1 MKSVLLIYR
10 GRVFDTEIKPRL
22 EQFKND
28 NITLVTENKLTR
40 NLVNHLIRDYTQKIN
55 LFTIDEFL
63 DDTII
68 TKFMKFDVIV
78 GNPPY
83 QKEVGPNKTEPIWD
97 TIVER
102 CFVYLKTDGVLSL
115 IHPNGWRNITGRFKK
130 IQKLLLSKQIQY
142 LKMHDVN
149 CGMKTFGVSTSYD
162 YYILKNQPPTEK
174 THIRFDDG
182 REGFYDISK
191 MNFIPNSNMETINS
205 LISKNGEETVNVLYS
220 SSDYE
225 IRYSYMN
232 KEKTDEFKYPC
243 VYSIVGD
250 NEPTFYY
257 SNKKDKGHF
266 GIPKLILG
274 NGANPKCFIDYTGEF
289 GMTQFAYGIVDDI
302 QNLEKIKRVLESNE
316 FQKINLATKF
326 VSTAGNPLAY
336 PRIISLFRK
345 DFWKEFIN
353 D

>member
-22 EQFKND
+22 DEFKND

-102 CFVYLKTDGVLSL
+102 CFTYLKTDGVLSL

-142 LKMHDVN
+142 LEMHDVN
-149 CGMKTFGVSTSYD
+149 GGMKTFGVSTSYD

-174 THIRFDDG
+174 THMRFNDG
-182 REGFYDISK
+182 SEGFYDISN
-191 MNFIPNSNMETINS
+191 MEFIPNSEFEKVYS
-205 LISKNGEETVNVLYS
+205 LIAKDGEETVNVLYS
-220 SSDYE
+220 RSDYGTDKKNTS
-225 IRYSYMN
+225 I
-232 KEKTDEFKYPC
+232 EKIDEFIYPC

-250 NEPTFYY
+250 GEPNFYY
-257 SNKKDKGHF
+257 SNTKEKGHF
-266 GIPKLILG
+266 EIPKLILG
-274 NGANPKCFIDYTGEF
+274 NGANPKCFIDYNGEYC
-289 GMTQFAYGIVDDI
+289 MTQFAYGIVDNVK
-302 QNLEKIKRVLESNE
+302 NLEKIKKVLESNE